1 MIPYADYKPL
11 TFHDAAR
18 RFTDGNDSP
27 RAYLERCLETI
38 AQREPVVKALV
49 ATNEAGAR
57 AAADASA
64 ARWKAGKPLSPID
77 GMPVGIK
84 DLLET
89 KDMPTEMGCAAMKGN
104 FPKRDNAGVW
114 ALRQAGAVILAKTV
128 TAELGGSQPGP
139 TTNPFD
145 PARTPGGSSSGSAA
159 AVGANMMPAA
169 IGTQVGGSIIRP
181 AAYCGNFALKPTQGG
196 INRGERLATSMSTH
210 GPHAGCLEDMWQVA
224 IEMAKRC
231 GGDRGSLG
239 LMGPDTLPAAIKPDR
254 LIVLETEGWAEV
266 DPATKAGFAQLLDQL
281 KAAGVTLIRRA
292 DHPFV
297 EALEKAIANG
307 RAVCNGVTSW
317 ENRWYQRGMLDAAP
331 DGISA
336 RGQATLQAR
345 RSHDAGRL
353 SHQPAR
359 PPAGAAGA
367 HGGGAAGRRRDH
379 ALLSRSGAGLVGD
392 VAGEPLAPRPT
403 GDFVFNAPS
412 SMLFAPV
419 VTVPLMSVGG
429 MPVGVQL
436 MGQQHEDAR
445 MTGLARWF
453 SENLKRG
460 SPRADQVP
468 ARNPNVAMNL
478 PSTNR

>member
-1 MIPYADYKPL
+1 MTAYADYQPL

-27 RAYLERCLETI
+27 RAYLERCLETV
-38 AQREPVVKALV
+38 AAREPVVKAFT
-49 ATNEAGAR
+49 AINEAGAR

-64 ARWKAGKPLSPID
+64 ERWKAGKPLSLID
-77 GMPVGIK
+77 GMPIAIK

-104 FPKRDNAGVW
+104 FPKRDNAAVW

-128 TAELGGSQPGP
+128 TAELGGSHPGA

-145 PARTPGGSSSGSAA
+145 PKRTPGGSSSGSAA
-159 AVGANMMPAA
+159 AVGSNMVPAA

-196 INRGERLATSMSTH
+196 INRGERLATSQSTH
-210 GPHAGCLEDMWQVA
+210 GPHANCLEDMWQVA
-224 IEMAKRC
+224 IEIAKRC
-231 GGDRGSLG
+231 GGDRGSIG
-239 LMGPDTLPAAIKPDR
+239 LMGPDTLPAAIRPNR
-254 LIVLETEGWAEV
+254 LIVLETEGWADV
-266 DPATKAGFAQLLDQL
+266 DAATKAGFAELLGRL
-281 KAAGVTLIRRA
+281 KAAGVTLLHRA

-297 EALEKAIANG
+297 EGLEKAIANA
-307 RAVCNGVTSW
+307 RAICNGITSW
-317 ENRWYQRGMLDAAP
+317 ENRWYQRGMLDASPNGLSERAKQALFKAEAMTP
-331 DGISA
+331 DQYRTNLLA
-336 RGQATLQAR
+336 RQAAQATHVAVASLA
-345 RSHDAGRL
+345 DAAITL
-353 SHQPAR
+353 SCPGPA
-359 PPAGAAGA
+359 PIWE
-367 HGGGAAGRRRDH
+367 
-379 ALLSRSGAGLVGD
+379 GD
-392 VAGEPLAPRPT
+392 KPGQPLAARPT

-445 MTGLARWF
+445 MAGIARWMAATIERV
-453 SENLKRG
+453 S
-460 SPRADQVP
+460 S
-468 ARNPNVAMNL
+468 
-478 PSTNR
+478 

>member
-1 MIPYADYKPL
+1 MTPYSEYKPL

-18 RFTDGNDSP
+18 RFTDGNDNP
-27 RAYLERCLETI
+27 RAYLEHCLETI
-38 AQREPVVKALV
+38 AAREPVVKALT
-49 ATNEAGAR
+49 AINEPGAR
-57 AAADASA
+57 AAADAST
-64 ARWKAGKPLSPID
+64 ARWKAGKPLSSID

-89 KDMPTEMGCAAMKGN
+89 RDMPTEMGCAAMKGN

-128 TAELGGSQPGP
+128 TAELGGSHPGP

-159 AVGANMMPAA
+159 AVGANMVPMA

-196 INRGERLATSMSTH
+196 INRGERLATSQSTH
-210 GPHAGCLEDMWQVA
+210 GPHANSLEDMWHSA

-231 GGDRGSLG
+231 GGDRGALG
-239 LMGPDTLPAAIKPDR
+239 LMGPDTLPAAHKPDR
-254 LIVLETEGWAEV
+254 LIVLETEGWPDLDA
-266 DPATKAGFAQLLDQL
+266 ATKTGFAQLLRAL
-281 KAAGVTLIRRA
+281 EAAGVSLIRRA

-297 EALEKAIANG
+297 EALERTIASS
-307 RAVCNGVTSW
+307 RAVCNGITSW

-331 DGISA
+331 DGLSA
-336 RGQATLQAR
+336 RAKATVLRAEAMTPDDYRANLLARQQAQLAHAAVASLADGAITLACP
-345 RSHDAGRL
+345 G
-353 SHQPAR
+353 PA
-359 PPAGAAGA
+359 P
-367 HGGGAAGRRRDH
+367 
-379 ALLSRSGAGLVGD
+379 LWSGD
-392 VAGEPLAPRPT
+392 VPGQPPAPRPT

-429 MPVGVQL
+429 LPVGVQV

-445 MTGLARWF
+445 VTGLARWF
-453 SENLKRG
+453 TENIKRI
-460 SPRADQVP
+460 AT
-468 ARNPNVAMNL
+468 A
-478 PSTNR
+478 

>member
-1 MIPYADYKPL
+1 MTPYADYTPL
-11 TFHDAAR
+11 TFHDATR

-49 ATNEAGAR
+49 ALNETGAR
-57 AAADASA
+57 TAADASA
-64 ARWKAGKPLSPID
+64 QRWKAGRPLSPID

-196 INRGERLATSMSTH
+196 INRGERLATSQSTH

-231 GGDRGSLG
+231 GGDRGAMG
-239 LMGPDTLPAAIKPDR
+239 LMGPDTLPAAIKPNR
-254 LIVLETEGWAEV
+254 LMVLETEGWAEV
-266 DPATKAGFAQLLDQL
+266 DAATKAGFAQLLRQL
-281 KAAGVTLIRRA
+281 EAAGVILIRRA
-292 DHPFV
+292 DHPLV

-336 RGQATLQAR
+336 RGQATLKRAEAMTPDDYRTNLLARQQAQLAHMATA
-345 RSHDAGRL
+345 SLADAAITL
-353 SHQPAR
+353 SCPGPA
-359 PPAGAAGA
+359 P
-367 HGGGAAGRRRDH
+367 
-379 ALLSRSGAGLVGD
+379 LWSGD
-392 VAGEPLAPRPT
+392 VPGQPLAPRPT

-429 MPVGVQL
+429 LPVGVQL

-445 MTGLARWF
+445 VTGLARWF
-453 SENLKRG
+453 SENLKR
-460 SPRADQVP
+460 
-468 ARNPNVAMNL
+468 VAT
-478 PSTNR
+478 PT

>member
-1 MIPYADYKPL
+1 MTPYADYTPL

-18 RFTDGNDSP
+18 RFTDGNDSQ

-49 ATNEAGAR
+49 ALNETGAR

-64 ARWKAGKPLSPID
+64 ARWKTGKPLSPID

-145 PARTPGGSSSGSAA
+145 AARTPGGSSSGSAA

-196 INRGERLATSMSTH
+196 INRGERLATSQSTH

-231 GGDRGSLG
+231 GGDRGAMG
-239 LMGPDTLPAAIKPDR
+239 LMGPDTLPAAIKPNR
-254 LIVLETEGWAEV
+254 LIVLETEGWPEV
-266 DPATKAGFAQLLDQL
+266 DAATKASFGRLLDQL
-281 KAAGVTLIRRA
+281 KAAGVTPIRRA

-297 EALEKAIANG
+297 ETLEQAIANG
-307 RAVCNGVTSW
+307 RAICNGVTSW

-336 RGQATLQAR
+336 RGQATLKRAEAMTPDDYRSRLLARQQAQLAHAAVA
-345 RSHDAGRL
+345 SLADAAITL
-353 SHQPAR
+353 SCPGPA
-359 PPAGAAGA
+359 P
-367 HGGGAAGRRRDH
+367 
-379 ALLSRSGAGLVGD
+379 LWSGD
-392 VAGEPLAPRPT
+392 VAGQPLAPRPT

-445 MTGLARWF
+445 MTGVARWF
-453 SENLKRG
+453 SENLK
-460 SPRADQVP
+460 QVAAP
-468 ARNPNVAMNL
+468 A
-478 PSTNR
+478 

>member
-49 ATNEAGAR
+49 ATNETGAR

-64 ARWKAGKPLSPID
+64 ARWKAGRPLSPID

-89 KDMPTEMGCAAMKGN
+89 RDMPTEMGCAAMKGN

-196 INRGERLATSMSTH
+196 INRGERLATSQSTH

-231 GGDRGSLG
+231 GGDRGAFG
-239 LMGPDTLPAAIKPDR
+239 LMGPDTLPAAIKPNR
-254 LIVLETEGWAEV
+254 LIVLETEGWPEV
-266 DPATKAGFAQLLDQL
+266 DGATKADFAQLLGQL
-281 KAAGVTLIRRA
+281 EAAGVALIRRT

-297 EALEKAIANG
+297 EALEKVIANG
-307 RAVCNGVTSW
+307 RAICNGVTSW

-331 DGISA
+331 DGISGGISA
-336 RGQATLQAR
+336 RGQSTLRRAEAMTPDDYRTNLLARQQAQLAHMATASLA
-345 RSHDAGRL
+345 DAAITL
-353 SHQPAR
+353 SCPGPA
-359 PPAGAAGA
+359 PIW
-367 HGGGAAGRRRDH
+367 
-379 ALLSRSGAGLVGD
+379 SGD
-392 VAGEPLAPRPT
+392 VAGQPLAARPT

-429 MPVGVQL
+429 LPVGVQL

-453 SENLKRG
+453 SENLKRV
-460 SPRADQVP
+460 ATP
-468 ARNPNVAMNL
+468 A
-478 PSTNR
+478 

>member
-1 MIPYADYKPL
+1 MIPYADYTPL
-11 TFHDAAR
+11 TFHNAAR

-49 ATNEAGAR
+49 AVNETGAR

-64 ARWKAGKPLSPID
+64 ARWKAGRPLSPID

-89 KDMPTEMGCAAMKGN
+89 RDMPTEMGCAAMKGN

-145 PARTPGGSSSGSAA
+145 PARSPGGSSSGSAA

-196 INRGERLATSMSTH
+196 INRGERLATSQSTH

-224 IEMAKRC
+224 IEMARRC
-231 GGDRGSLG
+231 GGDRGAFG
-239 LMGPDTLPAAIKPDR
+239 LMGPDTLPAAIKPNR
-254 LIVLETEGWAEV
+254 LIVLETEGWADL
-266 DPATKAGFAQLLDQL
+266 DPATKTGFAQLLGQRE
-281 KAAGVTLIRRA
+281 AAGVTLIRRA

-336 RGQATLQAR
+336 RGQATITKAEAMTPDDYRTNLLARQQAQLAHMAVA
-345 RSHDAGRL
+345 SLADAAITLACPG
-353 SHQPAR
+353 PA
-359 PPAGAAGA
+359 P
-367 HGGGAAGRRRDH
+367 
-379 ALLSRSGAGLVGD
+379 LWSGD
-392 VAGEPLAPRPT
+392 VPGQPLAPRPT

-429 MPVGVQL
+429 LPVGVQL

-453 SENLKRG
+453 SENLKR
-460 SPRADQVP
+460 SAARA
-468 ARNPNVAMNL
+468 
-478 PSTNR
+478 